1 MKWCD
6 DDRSYVD
13 DNNEYD
19 KEDDIN
25 DDNNN
30 DIIKLFNKHI
40 LFIYYEYNL

>member
-19 KEDDIN
+19 KEDYMN
-25 DDNNN
+25 DEDNNN
-30 DIIKLFNKHI
+30 IIIKFN
-40 LFIYYEYNL
+40 F